1 MSMLLCF
8 GALGDTLITLGVLA
22 LVGVILYAL
31 IAHPHARPYLTGL
44 ICLVMF
50 VSGVYS
56 VFTAWDYY
64 NTHSTVVGEL
74 EVHDPYEDFNFYEYD
89 LQDFSLLREQET
101 NEDGEVIST
110 KFYFETTYATSIEFN
125 GTENT
130 YTLLINDKPCDMT
143 MSNYGKLYGTTTIH
157 FDDVDGTE
165 KEVIELDIDFTFY
178 SSNILLRIETDATQD
193 NASML
198 EEYFKING
206 FNLRLIEEINVGDP
220 ILSDSVV

>member
-1 MSMLLCF
+1 MSLLLCF
-8 GALGDTLITLGVLA
+8 GAFYDTLLTLGILA

-31 IAHPHARPYLTGL
+31 IRYEHARPYLTGL

-64 NTHSTVVGEL
+64 NTHSSVVGEL
-74 EVHDPYEDFNFYEYD
+74 EIHDPYEDFNFYEHD
-89 LQDFSLLREQET
+89 LEGFALLREQET
-101 NEDGEVIST
+101 DEEGNVLST
-110 KFYFETTYATSIEFN
+110 KFYYETNYATSIDFN
-125 GTENT
+125 GTENA
-130 YTLLINDKPCDMT
+130 YTLLINNKPCDTT
-143 MSNYGKLYGTTTIH
+143 MSNYGKLYGTTTVH

-165 KEVIELDIDFTFY
+165 KEVIELDFDFTFY